1 MERKNVR
8 VLKGRGDVD
17 FAGESFGAED
27 GRELGLEQLD
37 RDPPV
42 VLPIFGEKNDRHAPL
57 T

>member
-1 MERKNVR
+1 MR